1 MVSLQ
6 AALPIEKKKRSC
18 PKVEN
23 FLSKK
28 RKKRNDEEEDG
39 ELPAKDIKV
48 NKKEEKKDEIDLNLD
63 APLPMDWQRCLDI
76 ESGQIHFYNTKTR
89 RRTSTDPRLSLD
101 PPPGSPLSLDLELNL
116 ASPEPP
122 PIRASTR
129 QQEKPKTD
137 FRGGPLSRV
146 SPFPDAEEMVA
157 AVCARCHMLVMMSK
171 AALSCPNCK
180 FVNRPERVFSTEIKP
195 AVKILRCKDQDTRTN
210 HWNTTNKEPIMMG
223 NT

>member
-6 AALPIEKKKRSC
+6 AALPLEEKKRPR

-28 RKKRNDEEEDG
+28 RKKRNDDEEEEEEEEEENG
-39 ELPAKDIKV
+39 ELPAKDIKA
-48 NKKEEKKDEIDLNLD
+48 NRREEKKDEIELNLD

-76 ESGQIHFYNTKTR
+76 ESGQIHFYNTKTH

-101 PPPGSPLSLDLELNL
+101 PPLGSPLSLDLELNL

-129 QQEKPKTD
+129 QQEKAKTD
-137 FRGGPLSRV
+137 HARPKSPRDFKGGPLSRV
-146 SPFPDAEEMVA
+146 SPVSDAEEMVA
-157 AVCARCHMLVMMSK
+157 AACARCHMLVMMSK

-195 AVKILRCKDQDTRTN
+195 TVKFLCCKD
-210 HWNTTNKEPIMMG
+210 
-223 NT
+223 